1 MVRIG
6 EIKNQAL
13 DWVGEGTTEL
23 RDGNENEPSQIINV
37 WRHEPLF
44 KIYSLLKTMKT
55 WDQNEMARKGT
66 DPRSRREEGVREQA
80 NSSRT
85 SEMLQL
91 TPLPEVSAEML
102 PRLHNTFARKRPCQ
116 LQNLFK
122 LLILFISLPKTGK
135 GEL

>member
-37 WRHEPLF
+37 WHHEPLF
-44 KIYSLLKTMKT
+44 TICSLLKTMKT

-66 DPRSRREEGVREQA
+66 EPRSRGRSQRAG
-80 NSSRT
+80 
-85 SEMLQL
+85 
-91 TPLPEVSAEML
+91 
-102 PRLHNTFARKRPCQ
+102 
-116 LQNLFK
+116 
-122 LLILFISLPKTGK
+122 
-135 GEL
+135 